1 MLDALTTAEV
11 QALRLSLHDFAS
23 RQSDQ
28 VVQICC
34 CAVDLDLA
42 RILGR
47 QDDQMVREL
56 AASVERL
63 AKAVQTARTADQDDP
78 TTLYIYPE
86 ATDIDAVTQAVKAG
100 RSLSRV
106 GLYWNASC
114 LKEIGSP
121 KFWSREALE
130 PVLAQ
135 YNKDHPAP
143 PQRPPPICKEQ

>member
-23 RQSDQ
+23 RQNDQ

-63 AKAVQTARTADQDDP
+63 AKAVQTARTADQAEASILGPRDP
-78 TTLYIYPE
+78 VPFE
-86 ATDIDAVTQAVKAG
+86 QS
-100 RSLSRV
+100 REQSRV
-106 GLYWNASC
+106 RWFSVDLQNS
-114 LKEIGSP
+114 SP
-121 KFWSREALE
+121 Q
-130 PVLAQ
+130 P
-135 YNKDHPAP
+135 
-143 PQRPPPICKEQ
+143 

>member
-1 MLDALTTAEV
+1 MLDAFTTADV

-63 AKAVQTARTADQDDP
+63 AKAVQTARTADQGEDP
-78 TTLYIYPE
+78 TQSPRDPVPFE
-86 ATDIDAVTQAVKAG
+86 Q
-100 RSLSRV
+100 SHEQSRV
-106 GLYWNASC
+106 RWFSVDLQNFSRPTPRAELHLWKKSNA
-114 LKEIGSP
+114 
-121 KFWSREALE
+121 
-130 PVLAQ
+130 
-135 YNKDHPAP
+135 
-143 PQRPPPICKEQ
+143 

>member
-28 VVQICC
+28 IVQICC

-56 AASVERL
+56 AASVEQL
-63 AKAVQTARTADQDDP
+63 AKAVQTARTADQAEDSGPGPRDP
-78 TTLYIYPE
+78 VPFE
-86 ATDIDAVTQAVKAG
+86 Q
-100 RSLSRV
+100 SRV
-106 GLYWNASC
+106 RWFSVDLPN
-114 LKEIGSP
+114 LVRPSP
-121 KFWSREALE
+121 
-130 PVLAQ
+130 
-135 YNKDHPAP
+135 
-143 PQRPPPICKEQ
+143 RPEFHYAKNLTPD